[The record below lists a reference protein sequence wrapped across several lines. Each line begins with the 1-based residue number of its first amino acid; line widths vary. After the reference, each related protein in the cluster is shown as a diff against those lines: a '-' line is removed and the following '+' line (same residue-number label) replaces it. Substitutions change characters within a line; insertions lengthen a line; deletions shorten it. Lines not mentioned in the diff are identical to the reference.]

1 MEKIVDLPDHIDADS
16 AVGDDGQVL
25 PHPQLL
31 RREDALDG
39 AQEEAVMFNLGPTKS
54 SFYFLVINFSI
65 ILPNTSFPD
74 FIALLP
80 EFFAPWSCP
89 GKPR

>member
-39 AQEEAVMFNLGPTKS
+39 AQKEAVMFNLGPINQS
-54 SFYFLVINFSI
+54 SFYLY
-65 ILPNTSFPD
+65 
-74 FIALLP
+74 
-80 EFFAPWSCP
+80 
-89 GKPR
+89 